1 MQPDAVQPD
10 LSALVPRGH
19 AAEHLMALYQQADA
33 SAAAALVDLLSPQL
47 YRFFAS
53 QMGSTNEAEDMLQEV
68 WLRIHRVRHTYR
80 PGEPV
85 LPWVYSI
92 AHRVRVD
99 NYRKRH
105 RICSREQGTDVLPEP
120 PARNDEKR
128 DVPPF

>member
-10 LSALVPRGH
+10 LGAVVPRGH

-53 QMGSTNEAEDMLQEV
+53 QMGSTNEAEDMLQEG
-68 WLRIHRVRHTYR
+68 WLRIRRGRHKNR

-85 LPWVYSI
+85 LPFVSSI
-92 AHRVRVD
+92 TPRAPID
-99 NYRKRH
+99 TYRTR
-105 RICSREQGTDVLPEP
+105 TPT
-120 PARNDEKR
+120 
-128 DVPPF
+128 